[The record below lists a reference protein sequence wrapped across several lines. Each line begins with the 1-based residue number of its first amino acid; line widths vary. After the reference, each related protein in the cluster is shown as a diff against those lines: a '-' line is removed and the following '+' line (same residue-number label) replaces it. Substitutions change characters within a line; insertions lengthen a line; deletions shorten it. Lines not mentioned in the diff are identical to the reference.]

1 MRIRKFKAATMGE
14 ALQAVKTG
22 LGDSAV
28 ILKTRTMTVAEDG
41 RRGFEVTAAQDLEPI
56 RASRTPASQ
65 PVQVPPV
72 LGAIPAAGLVQTL
85 VSRGVDELLA
95 RRLTDAW
102 QKKSRPAD
110 SESLEKALAALIPSR
125 NDLKLGSKPYVIAL
139 VGPTGA
145 GKTTTLAKL
154 AAQFVLDRRLSVQLV
169 TADTHRIAAVEQL
182 EAYARLL
189 GTDFQVG
196 YAPDEIRSHR
206 EASQAQVVLLDTP
219 GVGPM
224 DDAGMG
230 YLGDIL
236 RAASP
241 NETHL
246 VLSAAVRTQDLKL
259 CAVRFQELGCDR
271 LIFTKMD
278 ETATAGQILS
288 ALAETRLPVSYWTC
302 GQIVPGDIQ
311 AATGEGL
318 ARLILGGLPHAETV
332 RAIQSA

>member
-1 MRIRKFKAATMGE
+1 MAE
-14 ALQAVKTG
+14 ALQAVKTE

-28 ILKTRTMTVAEDG
+28 ILKTRTMSVSEDG
-41 RRGFEVTAAQDLEPI
+41 RRGFEVTAAQDLEPV
-56 RASRTPASQ
+56 RPVRQAAMQ
-65 PVQVPPV
+65 PLAAPPV
-72 LGAIPAAGLVQTL
+72 VGAIPASGLVQTL

-95 RRLTDAW
+95 RRLADAW
-102 QKKSRPAD
+102 QKKSRPVD

-125 NDLKLGSKPYVIAL
+125 NDLKLGTEPYVIAL
-139 VGPTGA
+139 VGPTGV

-154 AAQFVLDRRLSVQLV
+154 AAHFVLDRRLSVQLV

-189 GTDFQVG
+189 GTEFQVG
-196 YAPDEIRSHR
+196 YAPDEIRRHR
-206 EASQAQVVLLDTP
+206 ESCKARVVLLDTP

-230 YLGDIL
+230 YLADVL
-236 RAASP
+236 KAASP

-246 VLSAAVRTQDLKL
+246 VLSAAVRTQDLRL
-259 CAVRFQELGCDR
+259 CAIRFQALGCDR
-271 LIFTKMD
+271 LLFTKLD
-278 ETATAGQILS
+278 ETATAGQILT

-311 AATGEGL
+311 AATGEGM
-318 ARLILGGLPHAETV
+318 ARLILGGLPHAESV

>member
-1 MRIRKFKAATMGE
+1 MAE
-14 ALQAVKTG
+14 ALQAVKTE

-28 ILKTRTMTVAEDG
+28 ILKTRTMSVSEDG
-41 RRGFEVTAAQDLEPI
+41 RRGFEVTAAQDLEPV
-56 RASRTPASQ
+56 RPVRQAAMQ
-65 PVQVPPV
+65 PLAAPPV
-72 LGAIPAAGLVQTL
+72 VGAIPASGLVQTL

-95 RRLTDAW
+95 RRLADAW
-102 QKKSRPAD
+102 QKKSRPVD

-125 NDLKLGSKPYVIAL
+125 NDLKPGTEPYVIAL
-139 VGPTGA
+139 VGPTGV

-154 AAQFVLDRRLSVQLV
+154 AAHFVLDRRLSVQLV

-189 GTDFQVG
+189 GTEFQVG
-196 YAPDEIRSHR
+196 YAPDEIRRHR
-206 EASQAQVVLLDTP
+206 ENCKARVVLLDTP

-230 YLGDIL
+230 YLADVL
-236 RAASP
+236 KAASP

-246 VLSAAVRTQDLKL
+246 VLSAAVRTQDLRL
-259 CAVRFQELGCDR
+259 CAVRFQALGCDR
-271 LIFTKMD
+271 LLFTKLD
-278 ETATAGQILS
+278 ETATAGQILT

-311 AATGEGL
+311 AATGEGM
-318 ARLILGGLPHAETV
+318 ARLILGGLPHAESV

>member
-1 MRIRKFKAATMGE
+1 MAE
-14 ALQAVKTG
+14 ALQAVKTE

-28 ILKTRTMTVAEDG
+28 ILKTRTMSVSEDG
-41 RRGFEVTAAQDLEPI
+41 RRGFEVTAAQDLEPV
-56 RASRTPASQ
+56 RPVPQAAMQ
-65 PVQVPPV
+65 PLAAPPV
-72 LGAIPAAGLVQTL
+72 VGAIPASGLVQTL

-95 RRLTDAW
+95 RRLADAW
-102 QKKSRPAD
+102 QKKSRPVD

-125 NDLKLGSKPYVIAL
+125 NDLKPGTEPYVIAL
-139 VGPTGA
+139 VGPTGV

-154 AAQFVLDRRLSVQLV
+154 AAHFVLDRRLSVQLV

-182 EAYARLL
+182 GAYARLL
-189 GTDFQVG
+189 GTEFQVG
-196 YAPDEIRSHR
+196 YAPDEIRRHR
-206 EASQAQVVLLDTP
+206 ENCKARVVLLDTP

-230 YLGDIL
+230 YLADVL
-236 RAASP
+236 KAASP

-246 VLSAAVRTQDLKL
+246 VLSAAVRTQDLRL
-259 CAVRFQELGCDR
+259 CAVRFQALGCDR
-271 LIFTKMD
+271 LLFTKLD
-278 ETATAGQILS
+278 ETATAGQILT

-311 AATGEGL
+311 AATGEGM
-318 ARLILGGLPHAETV
+318 ARLILGGLPHAESV